1 MSRANQTDA
10 KILLR
15 GAAAGSDGP
24 SRAKTMTSFVESC
37 VETVADSAVA
47 AERSARGRARFG
59 KLLRLLRD
67 KRNILVTTHRYP
79 DPDALGSGWALC
91 NLLSATLPDA
101 AVSFSVKGPI
111 GGGINEAFIRISNL
125 KLQPWDDAALGK
137 FDAII
142 LTDVQPEFSYSP
154 LPEGVQPFAV
164 IDHHRTRRKPKCSF
178 SDVRKDVGASSSI
191 IFSYFMEVEEPI
203 SPDLAATLLYAI
215 ESDLAGAAGQPGE
228 LDNLALSSLTLLAN
242 TRKLYQMR
250 YADLP
255 QSYYICHASGLANA
269 LYYDN
274 AIMSHLDVID
284 TPEKPAVI
292 ADFLL
297 RFELAQWALVTAV
310 YENRLVISLRTSS
323 SKLSAADMIRR
334 LLHNEGEGG
343 GHRTKAGGFMPLES
357 NTPGE
362 IERKRNL
369 LRRRYLRALGIKAGP
384 GKRLVPKFEA

>member
-1 MSRANQTDA
+1 MRGDGGGLGRGGRAP
-10 KILLR
+10 
-15 GAAAGSDGP
+15 GA
-24 SRAKTMTSFVESC
+24 
-37 VETVADSAVA
+37 
-47 AERSARGRARFG
+47 GRARFG
-59 KLLRLLRD
+59 KLLRLLKD
-67 KRNILVTTHRYP
+67 KKSILVTTHRYP

-91 NLLSATLPDA
+91 NLLASKLPDA
-101 AVSFSVKGPI
+101 AVHFSVKGQV
-111 GGGINEAFIRISNL
+111 GGGINEAFVRISNL
-125 KLQPWDDAALGK
+125 KLEPWDDWGLSHY
-137 FDAII
+137 DAII
-142 LTDVQPEFSYSP
+142 LTDVQPGSSYSP
-154 LPEGVQPFAV
+154 LPEGVTPFAV
-164 IDHHRTRRKPKCSF
+164 IDHHRTRRKAKCAF
-178 SDVRKDVGASSSI
+178 SDLRVDVGSCSSI
-191 IFSYFMEVEEPI
+191 VFSYFMEVEEPI
-203 SPDLAATLLYAI
+203 TPDLAATLLYAI

-255 QSYYICHASGLANA
+255 QSYYVNEANGLANA
-269 LYYDN
+269 MFYDS
-274 AIMSHLDVID
+274 AIISHLDSID

-297 RFELAQWALVTAV
+297 RFELVQWALVTAV

-323 SKLSAADMIRR
+323 GKLSAADMIRR
-334 LLHNEGEGG
+334 LLRNDGEGG

-384 GKRLVPKFEA
+384 GKRLVPKGE